1 MLIAATIAGLA
12 LTAVLTTNL
21 QLMRSGLRITQYSEM
36 ESQARRALE
45 QLGHDL
51 KSATAIKW
59 NGASDITLT
68 IPTSAGGSEQATYA
82 WSAATESFFVVPG
95 ADSAVTAGRVALV
108 RSMPALPNGGA
119 SLTFARFDRDGSAAT
134 TDLATKRIQ
143 VSLVLRRS
151 ARTMAATT
159 QSALSATFTLRNKAV
174 E

>member
-1 MLIAATIAGLA
+1 MAAAIAGIA
-12 LTAVLTTNL
+12 LLAVLTTNL

-45 QLGHDL
+45 QFGHDL

-68 IPTSAGGSEQATYA
+68 IPLSAGGTVQATYA
-82 WSAATESFFVVPG
+82 WNAATESFFVVPG
-95 ADSAVTAGRVALV
+95 ADSAVTAGRVTLV
-108 RSMPALPNGGA
+108 SGMPALTNGSA
-119 SLTFARFDRDGSAAT
+119 SLTFARFDRDGNAAT

-143 VSLVLRRS
+143 VSLVLQRQ
-151 ARTMAATT
+151 ARTMAAAT
-159 QSALSATFTLRNKAV
+159 QSALSATFTMRNKAV